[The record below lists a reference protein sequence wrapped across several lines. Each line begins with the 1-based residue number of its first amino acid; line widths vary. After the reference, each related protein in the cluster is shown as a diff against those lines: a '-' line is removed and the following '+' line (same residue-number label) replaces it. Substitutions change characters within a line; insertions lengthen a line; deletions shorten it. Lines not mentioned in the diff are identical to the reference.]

1 MNKEI
6 VKAVSKKQFQLMMDS
21 EKELKKYLNADT
33 SGRPQETWSGLFNK
47 IEQLLTTISTC
58 QDRIMLLQQIM
69 DSEELL
75 KKIKSE

>member
-33 SGRPQETWSGLFNK
+33 SDRPQATWSGLFNK

-58 QDRIMLLQQIM
+58 QDRIMLLQQM
-69 DSEELL
+69 MEEEAPIEE
-75 KKIKSE
+75 IKSE

>member
-33 SGRPQETWSGLFNK
+33 GGRPQATLSGLFNK
-47 IEQLLTTISTC
+47 IEQLLTTMSTC
-58 QDRIMLLQQIM
+58 QDRIMLLQQMM
-69 DSEELL
+69 DEEAPIE
-75 KKIKSE
+75 KIKSE

>member
-33 SGRPQETWSGLFNK
+33 SGRPQETLSGLFNK
-47 IEQLLTTISTC
+47 IEQLLTTMSTC
-58 QDRIMLLQQIM
+58 QDRIMLLQQVM
-69 DSEELL
+69 EEEAPIEE
-75 KKIKSE
+75 IKSE